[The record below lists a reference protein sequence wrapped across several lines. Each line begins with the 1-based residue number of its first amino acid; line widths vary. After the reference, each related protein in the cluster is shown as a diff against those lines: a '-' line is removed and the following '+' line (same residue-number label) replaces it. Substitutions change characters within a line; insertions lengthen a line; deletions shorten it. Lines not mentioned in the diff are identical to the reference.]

1 MTTHP
6 VLFKYNLDRYYILIY
21 YMRKYLRMKEDQ
33 ARSKSLFPETSL
45 CWQNLVLVLVAVAEM
60 VDS

>member
-1 MTTHP
+1 
-6 VLFKYNLDRYYILIY
+6 
-21 YMRKYLRMKEDQ
+21 MRKYLRMKEDQ

-45 CWQNLVLVLVAVAEM
+45 YWQNLVLVLAAVAEM